1 MPEIGLLISIIDNL
15 TLFALLLTAAILL
28 IKKGWEQKLQLF
40 ILLHVLYNLFL
51 FGIVY
56 IYPMDSPTFQAISN
70 LTIHIDTITGL
81 LFFYFLWDDTRYRR
95 FLLITIIPVIATW
108 MLTLF
113 IKGIYRNTF
122 WNQLLPSF
130 WYMLAAG
137 YAMILLYR
145 NSSLTVN
152 TVYVSRFLLIAG
164 FLFYN
169 FIFLVLQTFY
179 IYFTSISDITDAWNI
194 NYWAY
199 FIFRLLMLA
208 GVIFWFRKPLALQPN
223 MR

>member
-1 MPEIGLLISIIDNL
+1 MPEIGPLIAVIDNL
-15 TLFALLLTAAILL
+15 TLLALLLTAAILL

-81 LFFYFLWDDTRYRR
+81 LFFYFLWDDIRYRK

-137 YAMILLYR
+137 YAMVLLYR

-208 GVIFWFRKPLALQPN
+208 GVIFWFRKPAALQPI

>member
-1 MPEIGLLISIIDNL
+1 MPEIGLLISVIDNL
-15 TLFALLLTAAILL
+15 TLLALLLTAAILL

-208 GVIFWFRKPLALQPN
+208 GVIFWFRKPAALQPII
-223 MR
+223 R